1 MKKAAAQKAAAGLEK
16 VKDPKLSR
24 AQILEIVHKE
34 LKPLFTDGQIDWI
47 LAKTNPSANHR
58 RGSSWST
65 ADVIIALTIALLSK
79 RTYNHIRNKRLIPLP
94 SMSFIRKHFQDFI
107 IKEGHFD
114 HVHSLMAVMATKM
127 TDKQR
132 ICGLCFDE
140 VHLKADISYNAT
152 HDNVIGPHSNAN
164 VLMVR
169 GLYAKYKIPI
179 FAAFDKAMTKKDLF
193 EAIEGLYKAGF
204 HVVTVTC
211 DQGPNNTSLK
221 KELGVTYKKPWFT
234 NPVRPG
240 SHIYFLHDVPHC
252 FKNFSKWLR
261 HGVRLGSGTV
271 VGKPELQA
279 LLDKV
284 TSGDGCEI
292 NPNSKL
298 SQKMLDLKG
307 QDNQCVRHATQLI
320 SQTTSDSIN
329 ALFPFDPKMK
339 ELADL
344 ISEGNS
350 WFDLFNSTVEYH
362 KKNEIGHAYG
372 LELEKQDQL
381 LDQFYQKIDNLRTVL
396 KDEEGNIVGYKKSHL
411 PWQQG
416 ILMCC
421 NAIKPLLKELQR
433 EYEDVK
439 YILTYYI
446 NQDALEQT
454 FSILRSMGGAYSD
467 FGALEF
473 LRRIRNLI
481 LGAGSDIIIEK
492 CNVQPTEVS
501 DFNINSVIDEELKIE
516 IKPAD
521 SIVLRADDVVDLET
535 SQSSSEIEKSINDSS
550 ENVADSDDEEMAM
563 WDSLLAK
570 FDEKEGEKEQ
580 NIEFQFPGKQIDED
594 AVEEMDLDDQADGEE
609 DSTLENDDLDVEIT
623 EDDFDNIL
631 SGMEG
636 LNRVQTSLAQDLG
649 FVDLANE
656 LILKC
661 KLNESAK
668 SDTEGKQF
676 CKDTLISDL
685 KIMEKQFQ
693 VYHDGSGSK
702 DKISRKENV
711 TRELVERLQ
720 PIFPHYPLKLLKTFV
735 MKRTLRRISHVCRK
749 YIEHKKS
756 QRGKNK
762 VTSFVHSKPACEI
775 EGEST
780 TEGKGTKK
788 VEGKRK
794 SPAKEP
800 SKCSQSKTECE
811 IEGESTIEGKGTKKV
826 EEKRKSRSKSKTE
839 CEIEGESTSEGKGSK
854 KIEGK
859 RKSRSKSKPACEIEG
874 ESISGGKGSKKI
886 EGKRK
891 SRSKSKPAC
900 EIEESSTS
908 EGKDTKKVE
917 GKRKSPVKEPTKRIK
932 VTIQ

>member
-1 MKKAAAQKAAAGLEK
+1 MVKTLQDKLKAEQEETEKWKVLHHNLDIKYKDTLRENNKLKKAAAQKAAAGLEK

-24 AQILEIVHKE
+24 AQIKEIVHEE
-34 LKPLFTDGQIDWI
+34 LKPLFTEGQIDWI
-47 LAKTNPSANHR
+47 LAKTSPSANHR
-58 RGSSWST
+58 RGNNWST
-65 ADVIIALTIALLSK
+65 ADVILALTIALLSK
-79 RTYNHIRNKRLIPLP
+79 KAYNHLRNKNLLPLP
-94 SMSFIRKHFQDFI
+94 SMSFIRKNFKNFI

-114 HVHSLMAVMATKM
+114 HVHTLMAVMATKM

-140 VHLKADISYNAT
+140 VHLKADMCYNAT

-169 GLYAKYKIPI
+169 GLYAKFKIPI
-179 FAAFDKAMTKKDLF
+179 FAAFDQALTKKDLF
-193 EAIEGLYKAGF
+193 EAIEALYKAGF

-211 DQGPNNTSLK
+211 DQGPNNTALK
-221 KELGVTYKKPWFT
+221 KELGVDYKKPWFS
-234 NPVRPG
+234 NPVRTG

-279 LLDKV
+279 LLDKI
-284 TSGDGCEI
+284 TSEDGCEI
-292 NPNSKL
+292 SPNIKL
-298 SQKMLDLKG
+298 SQKMLDSQG
-307 QDNQCVRHATQLI
+307 QDNQCVRLATQLI
-320 SQTTSDSIN
+320 SQTNADCIN

-396 KDEEGNIVGYKKSHL
+396 KDKEGNIVGYKKTHL
-411 PWQQG
+411 PWQLG
-416 ILMCC
+416 ILMCI
-421 NAIKPLLKELQR
+421 NAIRPLLKELQR

-446 NQDALEQT
+446 NQDALEQI
-454 FSILRSMGGAYSD
+454 FSILRAMGGAYSD

-481 LGAGSDIIIEK
+481 LGGGSDIIIEK

-501 DFNINSVIDEELKIE
+501 DFNIHSVIDEELMIE
-516 IKPAD
+516 IKPAN
-521 SIVLRADDVVDLET
+521 SILLQVDDVVDHET
-535 SQSSSEIEKSINDSS
+535 SQSSSETENSTNDSN
-550 ENVADSDDEEMAM
+550 ENVDDSDDEELAIL
-563 WDSLLAK
+563 DSMIARLDQQ
-570 FDEKEGEKEQ
+570 DEENEQ
-580 NIEFQFPGKQIDED
+580 NIEFQLDNKQNDDEED
-594 AVEEMDLDDQADGEE
+594 GEMDFNEPGDEEEESSEEIDG
-609 DSTLENDDLDVEIT
+609 LEIT
-623 EDDFDNIL
+623 EEDFDNIL

-636 LNRVQTSLAQDLG
+636 LNQVDTSLAQDLG

-656 LILKC
+656 LIRKC
-661 KLNESAK
+661 KLNESGQN
-668 SDTEGKQF
+668 DTEEKQF

-685 KIMEKQFQ
+685 KVMEKQFQ
-693 VYHDGSGSK
+693 VFHDASK

-711 TRELVERLQ
+711 TQELVERLQ
-720 PIFPHYPLKLLKTFV
+720 PIFPHYPIKLLKTFV
-735 MKRTLRRISHVCRK
+735 MKRTFRRITQVCRK

-780 TEGKGTKK
+780 SEGKGTKK
-788 VEGKRK
+788 ADGKK
-794 SPAKEP
+794 NSPVKKEP
-800 SKCSQSKTECE
+800 SKYRKSQAACE
-811 IEGESTIEGKGTKKV
+811 S
-826 EEKRKSRSKSKTE
+826 EEK
-839 CEIEGESTSEGKGSK
+839 STQ
-854 KIEGK
+854 
-859 RKSRSKSKPACEIEG
+859 
-874 ESISGGKGSKKI
+874 
-886 EGKRK
+886 
-891 SRSKSKPAC
+891 
-900 EIEESSTS
+900 
-908 EGKDTKKVE
+908 KVE
-917 GKRKSPVKEPTKRIK
+917 GKRKSPVKEPSKRIK
-932 VTIQ
+932 VSVQ